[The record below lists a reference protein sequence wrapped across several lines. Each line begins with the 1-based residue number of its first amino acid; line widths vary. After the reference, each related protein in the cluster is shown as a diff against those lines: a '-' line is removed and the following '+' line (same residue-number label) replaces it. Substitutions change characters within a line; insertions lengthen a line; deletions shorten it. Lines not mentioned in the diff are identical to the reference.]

1 MNFLSNK
8 NYTLAK
14 NLRTTVL
21 MCTTYTF
28 IGNENSIA
36 IVANDGI
43 HFCKG
48 TCKEESQMWL
58 DILRLFPTATVL
70 GQGRATGNGGRA
82 KRSATFPG
90 IRIMSPAS
98 RFANNK
104 AIAMTNNKNEINN
117 EEQNPSE
124 DQEDDAELDES
135 DQAKEVIKEKP
146 PLTPHKGSI
155 LRKSSGSSRYAFK

>member
-1 MNFLSNK
+1 MQKKKYPRTWWYEVYTQFSAYIFIFL
-8 NYTLAK
+8 
-14 NLRTTVL
+14 
-21 MCTTYTF
+21 
-28 IGNENSIA
+28 GNEHSIA

-58 DILRLFPTATVL
+58 DILRLFPTATVM
-70 GQGRATGNGGRA
+70 GPGRATGNGGRA

-104 AIAMTNNKNEINN
+104 AALSAMTNKNAEGN
-117 EEQNPSE
+117 EVE
-124 DQEDDAELDES
+124 DADVEDGDVDDMAGKDFF
-135 DQAKEVIKEKP
+135 
-146 PLTPHKGSI
+146 
-155 LRKSSGSSRYAFK
+155 LRENDYS

>member
-1 MNFLSNK
+1 
-8 NYTLAK
+8 
-14 NLRTTVL
+14 

-104 AIAMTNNKNEINN
+104 AIAMTNNKNEFHLILEYADIN
-117 EEQNPSE
+117 
-124 DQEDDAELDES
+124 AVL
-135 DQAKEVIKEKP
+135 
-146 PLTPHKGSI
+146 KGYKLPRSI
-155 LRKSSGSSRYAFK
+155 VHCMKMCYD